1 MDAISIREY
10 KIKAISYFFKGEYN
24 DDISNVVFWIELSR
38 LSEILNRKTHIS
50 RVPNFQIPRYYRGRV
65 ILCSKHSLL

>member
-24 DDISNVVFWIELSR
+24 DDISNKVLSIIDIFG
-38 LSEILNRKTHIS
+38 SQLN
-50 RVPNFQIPRYYRGRV
+50 N
-65 ILCSKHSLL
+65 